1 MEKIE
6 FTREEL
12 YNLVWS
18 EPMSRLAKK
27 YNISDNGLRKI
38 CKKHSIPMPQLG
50 YWQKIQYGY
59 KVVKTKLP
67 PIAKDQGSINL
78 RYRDDDGNYV
88 ENEKTP
94 KSILKEEYL
103 NNPKLPLKVPERLT
117 NPDPLVV
124 QAQNSLLSK
133 KNERFIY
140 HGFVETKS
148 SELKIKVAPSNIP
161 RALRFMDAFIKLL
174 YARGHKI
181 DYKHGRVNG
190 LIYGVHF
197 EFGLREKSTVTK
209 VLDPY
214 PNQVYSPSGIFVFSS
229 NPYNTKDWTDG
240 KVLIEEKLL
249 DILIYIEL
257 KCKRLSDIWAENER
271 KRQIELE
278 AEQKRKELLARKQA
292 ELNAVADLLNQ
303 AIRLQHAHFMREYVE
318 IVAQNAQK
326 NLNLNAELNDW
337 LSWAKHKIDWYD
349 PLIQVEDDLLDDD
362 DRKTLV
368 ERLRKK

>member
-1 MEKIE
+1 
-6 FTREEL
+6 
-12 YNLVWS
+12 
-18 EPMSRLAKK
+18 
-27 YNISDNGLRKI
+27 
-38 CKKHSIPMPQLG
+38 MPQLG

-59 KVVKTKLP
+59 KVVKIKLP
-67 PIAKDQGSINL
+67 PITKDQGIINL
-78 RYRDDDGNYV
+78 RYRDEDGNYV
-88 ENEKTP
+88 KIEKSP
-94 KSILKEEYL
+94 KSILKEYL
-103 NNPKLPLKVPERLT
+103 NNQKLPLKVSERLT

-124 QAQNSLLSK
+124 QAQNSLQSK

-140 HGFVETKS
+140 NGFVETKS

-181 DYKHGRVNG
+181 EYKHSRVNG

-197 EFGLREKSTVTK
+197 EFGLREKSTVTIIS
-209 VLDPY
+209 DPY
-214 PNQVYSPSGIFVFSS
+214 PNRVYSPSGIFVFSS
-229 NPYNTKDWTDG
+229 NPYTTKDWSDG
-240 KVLIEEKLL
+240 KGLIEEKLL

-257 KCKRLSDIWAENER
+257 SCKRLSDIWAENDR

-292 ELNAVADLLNQ
+292 ELNSVADLLNQ
-303 AIRLQHAHFMREYVE
+303 AIRLQQAKFMRDYVYF
-318 IVAQNAQK
+318 VSQNGK
-326 NLNLNAELNDW
+326 NNLNLNADLNDW
-337 LSWAKHKIDWYD
+337 ISWAKHKIDWYD

-362 DRKTLV
+362 DRQTLV